1 MFSRF
6 NESAVYGK
14 VVANQRKV
22 DVTRFRTFADA
33 CAIFQAADTKDR
45 ATQQVL
51 QRRFSTND
59 KPLLSV
65 FQSAVMK

>member
-14 VVANQRKV
+14 VVANQRRV
-22 DVTRFRTFADA
+22 DVTRFRKFADA
-33 CAIFQAADTKDR
+33 CAIFQAVDTKDQ
-45 ATQQVL
+45 ATQQIL

-59 KPLLSV
+59 KPHLRV
-65 FQSAVMK
+65 FQLTVMK